1 MCIIIA
7 SVCLFLSYSFFMDN
21 QYINGL
27 INLIIAIGFLIMMY
41 NNIRKTKEYI
51 RQKNNNK
58 GNK

>member
-7 SVCLFLSYSFFMDN
+7 SVCLFLSYSFFIDN
-21 QYINGL
+21 QYINGF

-41 NNIRKTKEYI
+41 KNIQKTKEYM
-51 RQKNNNK
+51 KDKK